1 MGHLSMLWTLATAG
15 LLTAAALPPSVH
27 GQPFRVASPGG
38 KVKIAVEIKEN
49 KAKFPG
55 ERRLYWSATFK
66 GLPVLVDSSFG
77 LEFKGAPP
85 LGKDLAV
92 TKSATRAIS
101 DTWQRVWGKRKSVL
115 DSAGELQLD
124 LEETSPPHRKI
135 TLLFRAYDDGLA
147 LRYAFPEQAGFTE
160 FQLAAERSEFAFAGI
175 PRVWAADY
183 NGFVSHQESEFSE
196 LAINE
201 LRPDK
206 PYGVPL
212 LVKSDGDFWAAVT
225 EADLLDWAGMYL
237 SRDRTR
243 INSLVTALSPRPDDP
258 GVVVRSRAPRRSPWR
273 VVLLGERPGDLIESD
288 LIDNLSTPCAI
299 PDTSWIKPGRAAW
312 DRWWC
317 GDYLPDAAF
326 KVGMNTATMKYFI
339 DFAAEMGWEYQLVDW
354 LWYGKPF
361 KEGTTVGDPTTDITK
376 SIPEV
381 DIPGLVRYGGER
393 GVKILVWL
401 DWEAAARQMDE
412 AFPLYEKWGV
422 AGVKIDFMQRDD
434 QDMVNFYERA
444 VRKAAA
450 HHLTVDFHGAYKPTG
465 LSRTFP
471 NLLTREGVMGNEYN
485 KWSAR
490 ITPSH
495 CLTIPFTRMLAGG
508 MDFTPGGFRQKTKET
523 FRAVGSDAPGPFVMG
538 TRCFQLAMLVVYESA
553 LQVLCDS
560 PYCYRS
566 SPAGLDF
573 LKAVPT
579 TWDDTRVIAGEVG
592 DFIAV
597 ARRRGDTWY
606 VGAMT
611 AGPPRTL
618 EIPLGFLGQGRF
630 EAEVWKDAY
639 EADDYPDRL
648 MKEKKS
654 VSAKD
659 TISAQMASAGGWVAV
674 FRPEKS
680 VR

>member
-1 MGHLSMLWTLATAG
+1 MAC
-15 LLTAAALPPSVH
+15 LTGGSF
-27 GQPFRVASPGG
+27 GQPASLSSPAGQ
-38 KVKIAVEIKEN
+38 VKIAVEVKDTSQ
-49 KAKFPG
+49 KHPG
-55 ERRLYWSATFK
+55 ERRLYWSVTYR
-66 GLPVLVDSSFG
+66 GRPVLVESTFA
-77 LEFKGAPP
+77 LQFKDMPP
-85 LGKDLAV
+85 LEKDLV
-92 TKSATRAIS
+92 IKKSAVRAIHE
-101 DTWQRVWGKRKSVL
+101 TWQRVWGKRKDVV
-115 DSAGELQLD
+115 DAANELQLD
-124 LEETSPPHRKI
+124 LEESASPHRKI
-135 TLLFRAYDDGLA
+135 TLLFRAYDDGA
-147 LRYAFPEQAGFTE
+147 AFRYVLPEQAAFSD
-160 FQLAAERSEFAFAGI
+160 FRLAGEKSEFAFAGI

-183 NGFVSHQESEFSE
+183 GGFVSHQESEFNE
-196 LAINE
+196 TAIND
-201 LRPDK
+201 LNPDK
-206 PYGVPL
+206 PYGAPM
-212 LVKSDGDFWAAVT
+212 LVKSNGDFWAAVT

-237 SRDRTR
+237 TRDRSR
-243 INSLVTALSPRPDDP
+243 INSLVTALSPRPDEP
-258 GVVVRSRAPRRSPWR
+258 GVAVRSRTPRRSPWR
-273 VVLLGERPGDLIESD
+273 VILLGERPGDLIESD
-288 LIDNLSTPCAI
+288 LIDNLSSPCALA
-299 PDTSWIKPGRAAW
+299 DTAWIKPGRAAW

-317 GDYLPDAAF
+317 GDYLPDAGF
-326 KVGMNTATMKYFI
+326 KVGMNTPTMKYFI

-401 DWEAAARQMDE
+401 DWEAAARHMDK

-444 VRKAAA
+444 VRQAAE

-490 ITPSH
+490 ITPDH

-508 MDFTPGGFRQKTKET
+508 MDFTPGGFRQKTKDT
-523 FRAVGSDAPGPFVMG
+523 FRAVGADAPGPFVMG

-560 PYCYRS
+560 AYCYRS
-566 SPAGLDF
+566 SPAGVDF
-573 LKAVPT
+573 LRAVPT
-579 TWDDTRVIAGEVG
+579 TWDDTRVVAGEVG
-592 DFIAV
+592 DFIAI
-597 ARRRGDTWY
+597 ARRSGDAWF

-611 AGPPRTL
+611 DWQPRTL
-618 EIPLGFLGQGRF
+618 DLPLDFLGEGRWQ
-630 EAEVWKDAY
+630 AEIWQDAY
-639 EADDYPDRL
+639 EADEYPDRL
-648 MKEKKS
+648 MKEKKA

-659 TISAQMASAGGWVAV
+659 RLPAAMASGGGYVAV
-674 FRPEKS
+674 IRPESK
-680 VR
+680 

>member
-1 MGHLSMLWTLATAG
+1 MIHLNHSWGFVSVVIL
-15 LLTAAALPPSVH
+15 AAAARLASIH
-27 GQPFRVASPGG
+27 GRSFQVASPDGQVKITVAIKAAPSKAAGG
-38 KVKIAVEIKEN
+38 K
-49 KAKFPG
+49 
-55 ERRLYWSATFK
+55 RLCWSLTYK
-66 GLPVLVDSSFG
+66 DRPVLLDSGFA
-77 LEFKGAPP
+77 LQFKDMPP
-85 LGKDLAV
+85 LGGGLAV
-92 TKSATRAIS
+92 KRSRSRAIKGS
-101 DTWQRVWGKRKSVL
+101 WERVWGKRKNVQ
-115 DSAGELQLD
+115 DAANELE
-124 LEETSPPHRKI
+124 LELAESGPPHRI
-135 TLLFRAYDDGLA
+135 LTLIFRAYDDGTA
-147 LRYAFPEQAGFTE
+147 FRYVLPEQPAFSD
-160 FQLAAERSEFAFAGI
+160 FRLAAETSEFAFAGI

-183 NGFVSHQESEFSE
+183 GGFVSHQESEWNE
-196 LAINE
+196 TAINDLNPE
-201 LRPDK
+201 K
-206 PYGVPL
+206 PYGLPM
-212 LVKSDGDFWAAVT
+212 LVKSDNDFWAAIT

-237 SRDRTR
+237 TRDRSR
-243 INSLVTALSPRPDDP
+243 INSLVTALSPRPDEP

-273 VVLLGERPGDLIESD
+273 VVMLGERPGDLIESD
-288 LIDNLSTPCAI
+288 LIDNLSTPCALK
-299 PDTSWIKPGRAAW
+299 DTAWITPGRAAW

-317 GDYLPDAAF
+317 ADYLPDANF

-361 KEGTTVGDPTTDITK
+361 KEGTTIGDPTTDITT

-381 DIPGLVRYGGER
+381 DIPELVRYGAER

-401 DWEAAARQMDE
+401 DWAAAARQMDE

-434 QDMVNFYERA
+434 QEMVNFYERA
-444 VRKAAA
+444 VRKAAE

-490 ITPSH
+490 ITPDH

-508 MDFTPGGFRQKTKET
+508 MDFTPGGFRQKTRDG
-523 FRAVGSDAPGPFVMG
+523 FRAVGADTPGPFVMG

-560 PYCYRS
+560 PYGYRS

-573 LKAVPT
+573 LKAVPA
-579 TWDDTRVIAGEVG
+579 TWEDTRVIAGEVG

-597 ARRRGDTWY
+597 GRRCGDAWF

-611 AGPPRTL
+611 DWQPRTL
-618 EIPLGFLGQGRF
+618 EIPLDFLGPGRF
-630 EAEVWKDAY
+630 EAEIWQDAY
-639 EADDYPDRL
+639 ETNDYPDRL
-648 MKEKKS
+648 MKKTEAVTASDKLTA
-654 VSAKD
+654 V
-659 TISAQMASAGGWVAV
+659 MASGGGYVAV
-674 FRPEKS
+674 LRPAA
-680 VR
+680 R

>member
-1 MGHLSMLWTLATAG
+1 MGHFSTYWVFVTAI
-15 LLTAAALPPSVH
+15 LLAAALPASAR
-27 GQPFRVASPGG
+27 GQTHRVASPGG
-38 KVKIAVEIKEN
+38 KVKIAVEIKEV
-49 KAKFPG
+49 KAKHPG
-55 ERRLYWSATFK
+55 EQRLYWSLTYK
-66 GLPVLVDSSFG
+66 GMPVLVESALALQFNDM
-77 LEFKGAPP
+77 PP

-92 TKSATRAIS
+92 KKSGTRAVRE
-101 DTWQRVWGKRKSVL
+101 TWQRVWGKRTNVL
-115 DSAGELQLD
+115 DAANELQLD
-124 LEETSPPHRKI
+124 LEETGAPHRKI
-135 TLLFRAYDDGLA
+135 TLLFRAYDDGA
-147 LRYAFPEQAGFTE
+147 AFRYVFPEQAAFSD
-160 FQLAAERSEFAFAGI
+160 FRLAAEESEFAFAGI

-183 NGFVSHQESEFSE
+183 GGFVSHQESEFNE
-196 LAINE
+196 TAINDLSPE
-201 LRPDK
+201 K
-206 PYGVPL
+206 PYGLPM

-225 EADLLDWAGMYL
+225 EADLLDWAGLYL
-237 SRDRTR
+237 TRDRAR
-243 INSLVTALSPRPDDP
+243 VNSLVSVLSPRPDEL
-258 GVVVRSRAPRRSPWR
+258 GVAVRSRAPRRSPWR
-273 VVLLGERPGDLIESD
+273 VVMLGERPGDLIESD
-288 LIDNLSTPCAI
+288 LIDNLSSPCALQ
-299 PDTSWIKPGRAAW
+299 DTSWIKPGRAAW

-317 GDYLPDAAF
+317 ADYLPDASF
-326 KVGMNTATMKYFI
+326 KVGMNTETMRYFV

-361 KEGTTVGDPTTDITK
+361 KEGTTIGDPTTNITQ

-381 DIPGLVRYGGER
+381 DIPGLVRYAGER

-444 VRKAAA
+444 VRKAAE

-471 NLLTREGVMGNEYN
+471 NLLTREGVMGHEYN

-490 ITPSH
+490 VTPDH

-508 MDFTPGGFRQKTKET
+508 MDVTPGGFRQKTRDT
-523 FRAVGSDAPGPFVMG
+523 FRAVGADTPGPFVMG
-538 TRCFQLAMLVVYESA
+538 TRCFQLAQFVVFESA
-553 LQVLCDS
+553 LQVMADS

-573 LKAVPT
+573 LRAVPA
-579 TWDDTRVIAGEVG
+579 TWDDTRAITGDVG

-597 ARRRGDTWY
+597 ARRHGDVWY

-611 AGPPRTL
+611 DWQPRTL
-618 EIPLGFLGQGRF
+618 DIPLVFLGEGRF
-630 EAEVWKDAY
+630 QAEIWQDAY

-648 MKEKKS
+648 MKKTQT
-654 VSAKD
+654 VTAKD
-659 TISAQMASAGGWVAV
+659 TLRAPMAPGGGYAAILRPAG
-674 FRPEKS
+674 K
-680 VR
+680 